1 MTSQATQYLALDVHQ
16 ATVVASLRSADGS
29 IRMRATVPTERTAV
43 VKLVRGAGRHVHVA
57 LEEGTQAQWL
67 HDVLVPVAERVV
79 VCSTRGRNETTKKSD
94 RIDADRLSEL
104 LRLGAVTPV
113 FHHTQDVATLREL
126 VHDYLNLVDDATRTK
141 LRIKALFRA
150 RGIRTVGR
158 SVFRRDERTHWI
170 EQLGSAGARIRANH
184 LLAELDTIT
193 SLRKQAKMVMVA
205 EAQRR
210 PAWKVLRSIPVLGP
224 VRIACL
230 LAIIVTPHRFRTK
243 RQLWPYCGLAVV
255 TRSSGE
261 KEFADGVLRRR
272 RRHMSA
278 TRGLNRNYNRI
289 LKNVFK
295 GAAAAALIKPNP
307 LKDLYEACVA
317 RGTRPELAKVT
328 LARKIASVTL
338 RLWKKGEL
346 WDPKKLTMQAT

>member
-29 IRMRATVPTERTAV
+29 IRMRATVPTEAKAV
-43 VKLVRGAGRHVHVA
+43 INLVRGAGPHVRVA

-67 HDVLVPVAERVV
+67 HDLIAPIAETVI
-79 VCSTRGRNETTKKSD
+79 VCSMRGRSDVEQKSD
-94 RIDADRLSEL
+94 QIDADRLSEL
-104 LRLGAVTPV
+104 LRLGALKAV
-113 FHHTQDVATLREL
+113 FHGGYDTLTLKEL
-126 VHDYLNLVDDATRTK
+126 VRNYLTLVDDATRTK

-150 RGIRTVGR
+150 RGIQTPGR
-158 SVFRRDERTHWI
+158 SVFRADQRRFWL
-170 EQLGSAGARIRANH
+170 EQLHSPGARLRAEH
-184 LLAELDTIT
+184 LLTELDTMT
-193 SLRKQAKMVMVA
+193 ALRRRAKIAMVS
-205 EAQRR
+205 EAQQRSG
-210 PAWKVLRSIPVLGP
+210 WNVLRSIPVLGP
-224 VRIACL
+224 VRISCI

-261 KEFADGVLRRR
+261 QQFVDGVLKR
-272 RRHMSA
+272 RRHVVA
-278 TRGLNRNYNRI
+278 TRGLNRNYNRV

-295 GAAAAALIKPNP
+295 GAAAAALIKSGP
-307 LKDLYEACVA
+307 LKELHDSCVE
-317 RGTRPELAKVT
+317 RGMRRELATLT
-328 LARKIASVTL
+328 LARKIAAVTL

>member
-16 ATVVASLRSADGS
+16 ATVVASLRAADGS
-29 IRMRATVPTERTAV
+29 IRMRATVPTERTAIV
-43 VKLVRGAGRHVHVA
+43 NLVRGAGRHVHVA

-67 HDVLVPVAERVV
+67 HDLLVPIAERVV
-79 VCSTRGRNETTKKSD
+79 VCSTRGRSEVAKKSD
-94 RIDADRLSEL
+94 QLDADRLSEL

-113 FHHTQDVATLREL
+113 FHATQDAATLREL
-126 VHDYLNLVDDATRTK
+126 VRDYLNLVDDATRTK

-170 EQLGSAGARIRANH
+170 EQLSPAGARIRANH
-184 LLAELDTIT
+184 LLAELDTLT

-205 EAQRR
+205 EARRR

-230 LAIIVTPHRFRTK
+230 LAIIVTPYRFRTK

-272 RRHMSA
+272 RRHLSA

-295 GAAAAALIKPNP
+295 GAAAAALIKQNP
-307 LKDLYEACVA
+307 LKELYEACVA

-328 LARKIASVTL
+328 LARKIAAVTL

>member
-1 MTSQATQYLALDVHQ
+1 MTNQATQYLALDVHQ
-16 ATVVASLRSADGS
+16 ATVVASLRTADGS
-29 IRMRATVPTERTAV
+29 VRMRATVPTEATAV
-43 VKLVRGAGRHVHVA
+43 VKLVRGAGPHVYVA
-57 LEEGTQAQWL
+57 FEEGTQAQWL
-67 HDVLVPVAERVV
+67 HDLLVPVAERVV
-79 VCSTRGRNETTKKSD
+79 VCSTRGRSETTKKSD

-113 FHHTQDVATLREL
+113 FHAAEDSATLREL
-126 VHDYLNLVDDATRTK
+126 VRDYLNLVDDATRSK
-141 LRIKALFRA
+141 LRIKALFRG
-150 RGIRTVGR
+150 RGIRTTGR
-158 SVFRRDERTHWI
+158 SVFRTDQRAHWI
-170 EQLGSAGARIRANH
+170 EQLGSAGARVRASH

-193 SLRKQAKMVMVA
+193 TLRRQAKMVMVA
-205 EAQRR
+205 EARRR
-210 PAWKVLRSIPVLGP
+210 PAWRILRSIPVLGP

-255 TRSSGE
+255 SRSSGE
-261 KEFADGVLRRR
+261 QEFAGGVLRRR
-272 RRHMSA
+272 RRHLAA
-278 TRGLNRNYNRI
+278 TRGLNRNHNPV

-307 LKDLYEACVA
+307 LKDLYEASVA

-328 LARKIASVTL
+328 LARKIAAVTL

-346 WDPKKLTMQAT
+346 WDPKKLTMQAA